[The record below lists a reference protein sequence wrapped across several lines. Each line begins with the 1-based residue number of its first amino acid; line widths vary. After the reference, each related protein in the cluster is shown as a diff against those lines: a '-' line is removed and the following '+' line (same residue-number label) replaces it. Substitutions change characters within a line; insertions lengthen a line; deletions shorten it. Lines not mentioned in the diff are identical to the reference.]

1 MAVYL
6 NKHQSLLLPLSSL
19 YQYQFE
25 KFVIRVGSVKGEKLK
40 PEWVSRRVL
49 VYVIALLCP
58 YVHTGT

>member
-6 NKHQSLLLPLSSL
+6 NKHQSLLLPLSS
-19 YQYQFE
+19 YQYRFE

-49 VYVIALLCP
+49 VYVIALLRP
-58 YVHTGT
+58 YVYTGT